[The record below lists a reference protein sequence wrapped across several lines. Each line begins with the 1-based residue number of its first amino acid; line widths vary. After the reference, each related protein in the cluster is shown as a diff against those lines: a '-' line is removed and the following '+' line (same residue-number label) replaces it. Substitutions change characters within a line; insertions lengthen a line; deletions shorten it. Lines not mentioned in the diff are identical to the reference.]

1 MRWIVCICI
10 LAALGSC
17 EEEVAF
23 IPGTGT
29 LPDCNDAPITDLSG
43 TLWFNQGPVTILT
56 EGCQDYVPD
65 DELSS
70 CAENWAFEQD
80 GNDVSILVDEYRLN
94 GRLCGDQ
101 LYLEGGFWLSVAD
114 EQGACWYEDDDGDD
128 MGIQEAGNVV
138 TVNPAE
144 DPNDETMTGLL
155 VLRGSCGVNY
165 DVTFRPVRNP
175 SF

>member
-1 MRWIVCICI
+1 MRWVVCICI
-10 LAALGSC
+10 MAALGSC
-17 EEEVAF
+17 KEELAF

-29 LPDCNDAPITDLSG
+29 LPDCDDAPITTELNG

-56 EGCQDYVPD
+56 EGCRDYVQD

-80 GNDVSILVDEYRLN
+80 GNDISIVVDEYRLN

-101 LYLEGGFWLSVAD
+101 LYLEGGWWLSVAD

-144 DPNDETMTGLL
+144 QTMTGNLL
-155 VLRGSCGVNY
+155 LRGSCEVDY
-165 DVTFRPVRNP
+165 EVTFQPVGNS